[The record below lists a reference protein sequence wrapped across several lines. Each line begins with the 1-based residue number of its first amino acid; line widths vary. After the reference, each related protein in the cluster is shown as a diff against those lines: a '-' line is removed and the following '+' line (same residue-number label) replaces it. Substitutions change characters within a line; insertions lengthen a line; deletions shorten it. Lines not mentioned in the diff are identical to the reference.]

1 MRRSRGR
8 RSTGQLLPH
17 PVRITLMGA
26 PVAEGMSPEN
36 CIAWPRGGGCNMNV
50 TTAVALVG
58 VALLGG
64 APAVP
69 LVAQQPDLSGRWTFD
84 AAQSDN
90 PRVML
95 QSQDSAGGE
104 SRGSRPGSGYRRGG
118 GRGGFGRGRDG
129 GGRGGMSAAQ
139 RQGVR
144 QTMQLVFPAPPAFTV
159 MQTHTHAAFCP
170 HHR

>member
-36 CIAWPRGGGCNMNV
+36 CIARPRRGGCNMNV

-69 LVAQQPDLSGRWTFD
+69 LVPQQPDLSGRWTFD

-90 PRVML
+90 PRDML
-95 QSQDSAGGE
+95 QGSDSAGGE
-104 SRGSRPGSGYRRGG
+104 SPRSRPGGGYRRGG
-118 GRGGFGRGRDG
+118 RRGGFGCGCTG
-129 GGRGGMSAAQ
+129 GQRGGVGGEQ
-139 RQGVR
+139 R
-144 QTMQLVFPAPPAFTV
+144 LAD
-159 MQTHTHAAFCP
+159 
-170 HHR
+170 